1 MIIYLSCPLLR
12 ELFFIGKEPKANF
25 PIKKKSTS
33 DNKSEVLSIMPQTG
47 IEPVLD
53 LTRTGF

>member
-1 MIIYLSCPLLR
+1 MIG
-12 ELFFIGKEPKANF
+12 ELFLLSY
-25 PIKKKSTS
+25 KKSTP